1 VDFNQEL
8 CDPMEKEFSADWQA
22 VLDSTIRRLL
32 SEAEKTVLQICNK
45 AILSLASKFRENG
58 VDAARLSSM
67 LNTANRST
75 ITAVKILFQQMGSTA
90 VAAQRDLSRTL
101 LPAVQ
106 QQMNSTY
113 ESCLMVPRG
122 SGTFSRMKAAMATNS
137 QEAVNGMFDDA
148 MKKLLDGIESVIK
161 QLTAMIASTTVTI
174 SKIMES
180 TFSICWDDQ
189 SGKENL
195 MNPVMQKKIREC
207 RDAVLP
213 ELNELCEIQGEACT
227 LLGIEREEFELDV
240 MAVESLEQSLER
252 KLEEAKMKGD
262 AFDLCDSD
270 AEIPVVPKTKVKS
283 ERVATSASQPSRAMQ
298 STMEVIDLCDSDDDW
313 ETPAASCRP
322 PTALKSEDR

>member
-1 VDFNQEL
+1 
-8 CDPMEKEFSADWQA
+8 
-22 VLDSTIRRLL
+22 
-32 SEAEKTVLQICNK
+32 
-45 AILSLASKFRENG
+45 
-58 VDAARLSSM
+58 
-67 LNTANRST
+67 
-75 ITAVKILFQQMGSTA
+75 
-90 VAAQRDLSRTL
+90 
-101 LPAVQ
+101 
-106 QQMNSTY
+106 
-113 ESCLMVPRG
+113 
-122 SGTFSRMKAAMATNS
+122 
-137 QEAVNGMFDDA
+137 
-148 MKKLLDGIESVIK
+148 
-161 QLTAMIASTTVTI
+161 
-174 SKIMES
+174 MES